1 MRLRKAPKR
10 MARPRMV
17 TRVPH
22 PWDHPETE
30 FPAIVPV
37 GTLLLDRSEWAA
49 VAITGIWAYSR
60 GFEFSVTLLIR
71 PGTPGWDEIPAPG
84 WDEGPVPGPAGH
96 RFARPSAETSL
107 RFSDGR
113 TVTSGRPHGDSEP
126 AGPILRPHGGGG
138 SSHYQNHRWW
148 VWPLPP
154 GGPLD
159 FVYPGLSSGTGET
172 RVSIDAGLILDA
184 ARRIIPPWAPDDGAP
199 A

>member
-1 MRLRKAPKR
+1 MAP
-10 MARPRMV
+10 PRMV
-17 TRVPH
+17 TCVPH

-49 VAITGIWAYSR
+49 VAITGMWAYSR

-84 WDEGPVPGPAGH
+84 WDEGPAPGATGD
-96 RFARPSAETSL
+96 RFARPSDEISL
-107 RFSDGR
+107 RFADGR
-113 TVTSGRPHGDSEP
+113 MVTSRRPHDDTEP
-126 AGPILRPHGGGG
+126 TGPILRPRGGGG

-148 VWPLPP
+148 AWPLPP

-159 FVYPGLSSGTGET
+159 FIYPGLTSGTGET

-184 ARRIIPPWAPDDGAP
+184 ARRIIQPWPEDDSAPP
-199 A
+199 